1 MIIAFLP
8 LVVLA
13 LAAYR
18 ITRFLIIDSLTE
30 GLRNTFHVWL
40 TNRTKLKFVFEKI
53 YELTS
58 CTFCAGWWVSLALYS
73 LFLWS
78 APWSFGRLDW
88 ISVFAIAA
96 IQSLLHAF
104 EPGDE

>member
-18 ITRFLIIDSLTE
+18 ITRFLIIDSLTQ
-30 GLRNTFHVWL
+30 GLRTKFHVWL
-40 TNRTKLKFVFEKI
+40 TSRNKLQSVFEKLF
-53 YELTS
+53 ELTS
-58 CTFCAGWWVSLALYS
+58 CTWCFGWWVSLALYS

-78 APWSFGRLDW
+78 APWSFGRMDW
-88 ISVFAIAA
+88 ISVFAIAG
-96 IQSLLHAF
+96 IQGMIHAL